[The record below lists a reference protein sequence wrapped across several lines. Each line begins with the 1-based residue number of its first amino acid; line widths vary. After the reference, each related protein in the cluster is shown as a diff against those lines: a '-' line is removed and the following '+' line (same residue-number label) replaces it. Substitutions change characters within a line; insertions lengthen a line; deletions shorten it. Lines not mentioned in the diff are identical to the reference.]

1 VAGQKEQPLCA
12 AASESPNKQRTAH
25 RLRISTARDTD
36 PSCGPDM
43 CVADKAQIENVL
55 LAYLVDHPDV
65 QDTVEGIVEWW
76 LVEQRIKQQT
86 ATVEEALADLVKK
99 EFILKHKGKDLR
111 IHYRIN
117 HRKMKQISTLL
128 KKQRV

>member
-1 VAGQKEQPLCA
+1 
-12 AASESPNKQRTAH
+12 
-25 RLRISTARDTD
+25 
-36 PSCGPDM
+36 M